1 MVINCEE
8 CGATFQKY
16 KSDQKFCCASHR
28 VKYYMRKKTEQ
39 LESLKQENM
48 ALLKELEKLREAA

>member
-1 MVINCEE
+1 MQCIEY
-8 CGATFQKY
+8 GATFQKY

-28 VKYYMRKKTEQ
+28 VKYYMKKKTEQ
-39 LESLKQENM
+39 LESLKQQNM